1 MERGRYS
8 FRVRSYECGPD
19 GRATLPTICNYLQET
34 ASLNAATLGF
44 GKDDFAAKGE
54 NISWVLTRMVVKMSR
69 YPVWNDE
76 VMVETFPRGGRKIVA
91 WRDFEVKDAQGATL
105 GLATTEWML
114 IDLSSRKIVAVPEKV
129 FAANDP
135 TNVPVLGLEPFSK
148 FRFPERGDEGIPAPA
163 GQAGVP
169 SGQAGTPAGQAG
181 TLAGQLDALVGEL
194 GRGCPHPRDKMIFTA
209 MKSQIDL
216 NGHVN
221 NVHYI
226 DWMLEPCE
234 SRCPAEME
242 IVFRSETFAGDEVRV
257 ETAAADG
264 FTYHRV
270 FAPDGKDHIVART
283 KG

>member
-1 MERGRYS
+1 MDTFAEYD
-8 FRVRSYECGPD
+8 FLVRSYECGPE
-19 GRATLPTICNYLQET
+19 GAASFSSICNYLQEA
-34 ASLNAATLGF
+34 ASRHAEQLGF
-44 GKDDFAAKGE
+44 SKANFMADGE

-76 VMVETFPRGGRKIVA
+76 VTVETFPRGGRKIVA
-91 WRDFEVKDAQGATL
+91 WRDFEVKDAKGETL
-105 GLATTEWML
+105 GVASSEWMIIDLAT
-114 IDLSSRKIVAVPEKV
+114 RKIHAIPENV

-135 TNVPVLGLEPFSK
+135 ANTPVLGLEPFAK
-148 FRFPERGDEGIPAPA
+148 FRFPADTEVRQPE
-163 GQAGVP
+163 
-169 SGQAGTPAGQAG
+169 T
-181 TLAGQLDALVGEL
+181 
-194 GRGCPHPRDKMIFTA
+194 FTA

-226 DWMLEPCE
+226 NWMLEPCE

-242 IVFRSETFAGDEVRV
+242 VVFRSETFAGDEVRV

-264 FTYHRV
+264 YTYHRV
-270 FAPDGKDHIVART
+270 SAPDGKDHIVART

>member
-1 MERGRYS
+1 MEKGRYS

-19 GRATLPTICNYLQET
+19 GRATLPTICNYLQEA

-76 VMVETFPRGGRKIVA
+76 VTVETFPRGGRKIVA

-135 TNVPVLGLEPFSK
+135 ANVPVLGLEPFSK
-148 FRFPERGDEGIPAPA
+148 FRFPADGD
-163 GQAGVP
+163 V
-169 SGQAGTPAGQAG
+169 
-181 TLAGQLDALVGEL
+181 
-194 GRGCPHPRDKMIFTA
+194 RHPETFAA

-270 FAPDGKDHIVART
+270 SAPDGKDHIVART
-283 KG
+283 K

>member
-1 MERGRYS
+1 MERGRYI
-8 FRVRSYECGPD
+8 FKVRSYECGPD
-19 GRATLPTICNYLQET
+19 GRATLPTICNYLQEA

-69 YPVWNDE
+69 YPAWNDE
-76 VMVETFPRGGRKIVA
+76 VTVETFPRGGRKIVA

-135 TNVPVLGLEPFSK
+135 ANVPVLGLEPFSK
-148 FRFPERGDEGIPAPA
+148 FRFPEGGS
-163 GQAGVP
+163 GVP
-169 SGQAGTPAGQAG
+169 P
-181 TLAGQLDALVGEL
+181 L
-194 GRGCPHPRDKMIFTA
+194 HFTA